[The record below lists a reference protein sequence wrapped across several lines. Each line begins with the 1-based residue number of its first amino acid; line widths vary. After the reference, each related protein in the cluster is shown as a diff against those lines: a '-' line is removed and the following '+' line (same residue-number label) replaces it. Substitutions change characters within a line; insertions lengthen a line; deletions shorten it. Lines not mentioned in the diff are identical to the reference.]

1 MALTWSEA
9 GVVGVGLTAG
19 AALWHLG
26 RLMPQRLDP
35 GMAVGWLL
43 IAIGQ
48 GLGTPVVA
56 DGPRGAGGA
65 LVVAG
70 LMLIGRSLPGGSKGA
85 TWGWAGILLLTVLA
99 LGMASFVL
107 PGVMWRGLYGLAL
120 LLVAIWLG
128 QRAGEHFSRQLFGLG
143 IALLAIAGTGLM
155 VTALRPSL
163 ELGLDGVIGVLVLG
177 GMVGVAAA
185 TILDQA
191 GAEVDSLRNQ
201 LIDLEDDHEHLLRL
215 SEADPLTGCPTR
227 QALRAWF
234 DRWDGGQP
242 VSVVLIDVD
251 NLKRIN
257 ERHGHAVGDEAL
269 RLVADI
275 LMGSIRPGDLV
286 VRWGGDEFVVV
297 LRGADHEA
305 AKRRF
310 TGLIS
315 SLQESTEKFP
325 YDEQLRVDWGV
336 SSCVSPPDI
345 SRALA
350 EADERMFAMK
360 RRR

>member
-1 MALTWSEA
+1 MVLTWSQA

-35 GMAVGWLL
+35 GLPVGWLL

-48 GLGTPVVA
+48 GLGTPVAA
-56 DGPRGAGGA
+56 DGPRGLGGV

-70 LMLIGRSLPGGSKGA
+70 LMLIGRSLPGGSREWNRGS
-85 TWGWAGILLLTVLA
+85 GGILLLVALA
-99 LGMASFVL
+99 LGLASFVL
-107 PGVMWRGLYGLAL
+107 PGVIWRGLYGVAL
-120 LLVAIWLG
+120 LFVAIWLG
-128 QRAGEHFSRQLFGLG
+128 QGASERTSRQLFGLG
-143 IALLAIAGTGLM
+143 VALLALAGTGLM
-155 VTALRPSL
+155 AASLRPSL
-163 ELGLDGVIGVLVLG
+163 ESGLEGVVGVLVLG

-185 TILDQA
+185 TILDQT
-191 GAEVDSLRNQ
+191 GLEVDSLRNQ
-201 LIDLEDDHEHLLRL
+201 LRDLEDDHDHLLRL

-234 DRWDGGQP
+234 DRWDGDRP

-257 ERHGHAVGDEAL
+257 ERHGHGVGDEAL
-269 RLVADI
+269 QLVANV

-286 VRWGGDEFVVV
+286 ARWGGDEFVVV

-315 SLQESTEKFP
+315 TLQESTEAFP

-336 SSCVSPPDI
+336 SSCASPSDI

>member
-1 MALTWSEA
+1 
-9 GVVGVGLTAG
+9 VIGVGLTAA

-35 GMAVGWLL
+35 GVSFGWLL
-43 IAIGQ
+43 VAVGQ
-48 GLGTPVVA
+48 MLGTPAVA
-56 DGPRGAGGA
+56 DDSRSVGGG

-70 LMLIGRSLPGGSKGA
+70 LMLIGRALPVARRGIGG
-85 TWGWAGILLLTVLA
+85 WIAGLFLVVVA
-99 LGMASFVL
+99 LSISAFVL
-107 PGVMWRGLYGLAL
+107 PGVLWRGLYGAAL
-120 LLVAIWLG
+120 VVVAIWLA
-128 QRAGEHFSRQLFGLG
+128 QKTGEHHSQRLFGLG
-143 IALLAIAGTGLM
+143 IAFLTLGGTGLV
-155 VTALRPSL
+155 VTSTRPSL
-163 ELGLDGVIGVLVLG
+163 ESILGGVVGVLLLG
-177 GMVGVAAA
+177 GMVGLAAA

-191 GAEVDSLRNQ
+191 GAEVDGLRHQ
-201 LIDLEDDHEHLLRL
+201 LSDLEDDHEHLLRL

-234 DRWDGGQP
+234 ERWDGGQP
-242 VSVVLIDVD
+242 VSVVLIDIA

-257 ERHGHAVGDEAL
+257 ERHGHGVGDEAL
-269 RLVADI
+269 RLVADV

-310 TGLIS
+310 TGLIAT
-315 SLQESTEKFP
+315 LQESTGAFP
-325 YDEQLRVDWGV
+325 YEETLRVDWGV
-336 SSCVSPPDI
+336 SSCTSPSDI
-345 SRALA
+345 ARALA